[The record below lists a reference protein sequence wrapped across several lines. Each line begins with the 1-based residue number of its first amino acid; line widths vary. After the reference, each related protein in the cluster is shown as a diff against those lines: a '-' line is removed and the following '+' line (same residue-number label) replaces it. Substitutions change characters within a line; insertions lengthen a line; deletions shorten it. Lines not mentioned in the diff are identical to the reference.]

1 MRSNKHVTTFVS
13 FVASAFLLC
22 SCGVDEKPLFE
33 QMAPQRTGI
42 TFENRLSYDRK
53 FNIYTYRNFYNGG
66 GVALGDV
73 NNDGWVDIYFT
84 ANMQPNRLYLNKGN
98 WQFED
103 VTEQAGVGGRRAWS
117 TGVSMADVNGDGW
130 LDIYVCNS
138 GDVEGDDKE
147 NELFINNGD
156 GTFTEQAHAWGIAD
170 RGFST
175 HAAFFDYDRDGDLDM
190 YLLNNSYRA
199 IGSFNLKQNERPIR
213 DSVGGDKLYRNEG
226 GYFVDVSEEAGIYGS
241 IIGFGLGVTVGDIDR
256 DGWQDIY
263 VSNDF
268 FERDYIYMNNGDGTF
283 REVLTSQMRSISGA
297 SMGADMAD
305 INHDGYPEIFVTEML
320 PQPDARLKTKTTFEN
335 WDKYQ
340 LNLKY
345 DYYHQ
350 FTRNMLQ
357 LNNGNVPGRGI
368 TFSEIGRLAGVEA
381 TDWSWGALIADLDQ
395 DGHRDIFV
403 ANGIYQDLTDQ
414 DFLNFIANE
423 QTAKMIISQQGV
435 NYKKLIDVIPSVRI
449 PNYAF
454 AGGEEYRF
462 VNRAAEWGLAQP
474 SHSNGAAYGD
484 LDNDGDLDLVVNN
497 VNMPA
502 FVYQN
507 HADELLAHHYLI
519 IDLKGQ
525 APNTAAIGAHVL
537 LIAEGKQWH
546 LEKMP
551 MRGFQSS
558 VDPRLHFGLGT
569 VRQIDTLWVEWPYDD
584 KVTFLTQVPVDTF
597 LSLSESEAR
606 PRSELALP
614 PAKPTASF
622 KPYFSDETQM
632 RGLLWRHRENHFV
645 DFDRDRLLYHM
656 RSSEGPRACIGDFNG
671 DGLQDGYIGGASG
684 QGGALFVQLPDGQL
698 QHVPQLVFAADS
710 LSEDTDCAC
719 FDADGDGDLDL
730 YVSSGG
736 NEFPASSS
744 ALIDRLYLNDG
755 TGHFV
760 RSPQILPLSGQ
771 FVSSSTVQ
779 PADFDGDGDVDLFVG
794 ARLVP
799 FLVGAPADQY
809 LLRNDGSGHFT
820 DATDEL
826 APELRSLGMVTD
838 ARWTDVDSD
847 GDPDLVVVGEYMPFT
862 VFYNEQGYLKKAS
875 IQVVDT
881 QGNSW
886 KTHGW
891 WSRLQAADLDGDGDV
906 DFVLGNHG
914 LNSRFRA
921 WQDKPVRL
929 YLNDFDQNGTAE
941 QIITTYNGD
950 RAYPLVLRHD
960 LVMQIPQLKKKYLKY
975 EAYKEQTIEDIFP
988 PEVLDKSIVLEA
1000 YELRSGV
1007 LRNDGQGRF
1016 TFLPLPDEAQF
1027 APTFGIAIYDYNRD
1041 GVLDLLLG
1049 GNLFRVKPEVGRYD
1063 ASYGLLLWGQGD
1075 GTFQPVR
1082 PSKSGL
1088 LLEGEIRDI
1097 RSWPI
1102 GGQLLWLVTRNN
1114 NTPMLLHWQGPTRHL
1129 PD

>member
-1 MRSNKHVTTFVS
+1 MRN
-13 FVASAFLLC
+13 AWCCWMAFCALWLFWGC
-22 SCGVDEKPLFE
+22 SSGEDPLFE
-33 QMAPQRTGI
+33 LMPAERTGI
-42 TFENRLSYDRK
+42 EFENRLEYDRK

-73 NNDGWVDIYFT
+73 NNDGLIDIYFT
-84 ANMQPNRLYLNKGN
+84 ANMHSNRLFLNRGN
-98 WQFED
+98 WKFED

-156 GTFTEQAHAWGIAD
+156 GTFSEQAHAWGIAD

-175 HAAFFDYDRDGDLDM
+175 HAAFFDYDKDGDLDM

-199 IGSFNLKQNERPIR
+199 ISSFNLRQNERPIR

-226 GYFVDVSEEAGIYGS
+226 DHFVDVSEQAGIYGS
-241 IIGFGLGVTVGDIDR
+241 VIGFGLGVTVGDLNR

-268 FERDYIYMNNGDGTF
+268 FERDYLYLNNGDGTF
-283 REVLTSQMRSISGA
+283 REVLTHSMRSISAA

-305 INHDGYPEIFVTEML
+305 LNHDGYPEIFVTEML
-320 PQPDARLKTKTTFEN
+320 PRPEARLKTKTTFEN

-340 LNLKY
+340 LNLRY

-350 FTRNMLQ
+350 FTRNALQ
-357 LNNGNVPGRGI
+357 LNNGELPGRDV

-381 TDWSWGALIADLDQ
+381 TDWSWGALIADFDQ

-423 QTAKMIISQQGV
+423 ETAKMIIRREGV
-435 NYKKLIDVIPSVRI
+435 DYKTLIDAIPSERI

-454 AGGEEYRF
+454 AGNGTYHF
-462 VNRAAEWGLAQP
+462 VDRAAEWGLDQP

-507 HADELLAHHYLI
+507 RAERLADRHFFA
-519 IDLKGQ
+519 IDLRGLP
-525 APNTAAIGAHVL
+525 PNTGAIGAQVAL
-537 LIAEGKQWH
+537 KSGSKTWY

-558 VDPRLHFGLGT
+558 MDPRLHFGLGAHT
-569 VRQIDTLWVEWPYDD
+569 RIDTLWVVWPCDTL
-584 KVTFLTQVPVDTF
+584 VTLLTDLPADTM
-597 LSLSESEAR
+597 LTLSEREAR
-606 PRSELALP
+606 PRRTFAHLPFGKSERRP
-614 PAKPTASF
+614 WF
-622 KPYFSDETQM
+622 VDETAQL
-632 RGLLWRHRENHFV
+632 GIQWRHRENPFV

-656 RSSEGPRACIGDFNG
+656 RSSEGPRICLGDFNG
-671 DGLQDGYIGGASG
+671 DGLQDYFIGGASG
-684 QGGALFVQLPDGQL
+684 QAGALFVQRADGRL
-698 QHVPQLVFAADS
+698 QRTSQPAFAADS

-730 YVSSGG
+730 YVASGG
-736 NEFPASSS
+736 SEFPASSS
-744 ALIDRLYLNDG
+744 ALIDRLYFNDG
-755 TGHFV
+755 TGRF
-760 RSPQILPLSGQ
+760 RRGPQLLPTPAR
-771 FVSSSTVQ
+771 FVSSSAVR
-779 PADFDGDGDVDLFVG
+779 PADFDGDGDLDLFVG

-799 FLVGAPADQY
+799 LLIGAPADQY
-809 LLRNDGSGHFT
+809 LLRNEGGGRFVDVTS
-820 DATDEL
+820 EL
-826 APELRSLGMVTD
+826 APELRRLGMVTD
-838 ARWTDVDSD
+838 AQWVDFD
-847 GDPDLVVVGEYMPFT
+847 GDGDADLAIVGEYMPFT
-862 VFYNEQGYLKKAS
+862 LLRNDGGHLTKVEPRVEDAEGRP
-875 IQVVDT
+875 
-881 QGNSW
+881 W

-891 WSRLQAADLDGDGDV
+891 WSRMQVADLDADGDM

-921 WQDKPVRL
+921 TQQRPVRL

-941 QIITTYNGD
+941 QIITVYNGD
-950 RAYPLVLRHD
+950 KAYPLVLRHD
-960 LVMQIPQLKKKYLKY
+960 LVMQIPELKKKYLKY
-975 EAYKEQTIEDIFP
+975 ESYKEQTIEDIFA
-988 PEVLDKSIVLEA
+988 PEVLAQSLVLEA
-1000 YELRSGV
+1000 YELRSVV
-1007 LRNDGQGRF
+1007 LRNEGAGRF
-1016 TFLPLPDEAQF
+1016 TLLPLPDEAQF
-1027 APTFGIAIYDYNRD
+1027 APLFGLAVHDFDED
-1041 GVLDLLLG
+1041 GLPDLLVG

-1063 ASYGLLLWGQGD
+1063 ASYGLLLWGRGD
-1075 GTFQPVR
+1075 GTFRPVL
-1082 PSKSGL
+1082 PQQSGL
-1088 LLEGEIRDI
+1088 LLEGEVRDI
-1097 RSWPI
+1097 RAVRL
-1102 GGQLLWLVTRNN
+1102 GGLRRWLVARNDEA
-1114 NTPMLLHWQGPTRHL
+1114 PLLLRYQGPVRRFE
-1129 PD
+1129 D